1 MYKLIKIFHMQ
12 QNFPSKYDDIIFYS
26 IMVTYLLIDLLRKT
40 FSYIQ
45 PPRQKNFMHEH
56 IWHPRP
62 VKKEKKDIRRKSP
75 RNWFNIKFFNKICLP
90 ENWEKRKNGR
100 QRAEGSSK
108 KLYLFAERTSPAKIG
123 AGSESGG
130 EMRKRLSFRA
140 NN

>member
-90 ENWEKRKNGR
+90 ENWEKGKTEGR
-100 QRAEGSSK
+100 GQRAAQK
-108 KLYLFAERTSPAKIG
+108 NYIYLQSARVLLKSGQEVKV
-123 AGSESGG
+123 AGKCVS
-130 EMRKRLSFRA
+130 A
-140 NN
+140 